1 MARLYQGSDWRFG
14 IARSRMLAMVW
25 SAEAQHAQMQ
35 RQKLAYAMALR
46 KPIRLLVLDGTRLPE
61 DLCTG
66 YADVQVARVSSA
78 RAAGQQIREW
88 LEGLPEPPRQ
98 PHSAGGAPWPALDGL
113 RRRSAN
119 GPKEDCLFC
128 NSFQRICLHQ
138 RQLLNSSLHY
148 SKGSRLCSMRGKSK
162 IRVPSKHSI
171 LSRLCCANMTLQ
183 APSVW

>member
-1 MARLYQGSDWRFG
+1 VRDAAAKTSKAGTQPGQEDTSAVKDQPDVGKPEGLVDDSERPAGAGPTWQPGDPDLFAREETAERIAREEDQAMARLYQGSDWRFG

-78 RAAGQQIREW
+78 RAAGQQIQDW
-88 LEGLPEPPRQ
+88 LEGLPEPPDSPTVLEEPHGQ
-98 PHSAGGAPWPALDGL
+98 PSTA
-113 RRRSAN
+113 
-119 GPKEDCLFC
+119 
-128 NSFQRICLHQ
+128 
-138 RQLLNSSLHY
+138 
-148 SKGSRLCSMRGKSK
+148 
-162 IRVPSKHSI
+162 
-171 LSRLCCANMTLQ
+171 
-183 APSVW
+183 